1 MLALNAQLP
10 LIDPITE
17 TVALLD
23 SATNPAIGRG
33 EPNDVVRD
41 QRDAPRDGQ
50 WDIGAFELEPSHGIK
65 RGTGG
70 GEHLAGS
77 SDGEALF
84 GLSGHDRLY
93 GRAGNDLL
101 DGGPGSDRLHAGKGG
116 DIMIGGGAAD
126 LFVFGAGSHSRPSAP
141 DLILDFSPRQGDQFD
156 LRQLDADPD
165 RSGNQ
170 RLDFIGRHTFTDAG
184 QVRTA
189 RVDGHTEIKVNLDH
203 DAHAELA
210 IQLHDAI
217 DLHRG
222 DFLL

>member
-1 MLALNAQLP
+1 MA
-10 LIDPITE
+10 LIDSSI
-17 TVALLD
+17 
-23 SATNPAIGRG
+23 NPAIGRAQPNALFLDQRG
-33 EPNDVVRD
+33 EPR
-41 QRDAPRDGQ
+41 PSPDGHP
-50 WDIGAFELEPSHGIK
+50 DIGAFELEPSHGIK

-116 DIMIGGGAAD
+116 DVMIGGGAAD